1 MIKLFIYTL
10 LSLSFTL
17 GLSAGASQEVMLDN
31 TLNFAKRH
39 QQFRNL
45 HFKQNEG
52 EFARLIKEGQS
63 PKIVFIGCSD
73 SRVIPELI
81 LNAKKGEVFVIR
93 TAGNF
98 VPPFSPQTVEGVS
111 ATLQFAVEVLKIP
124 HIVVCGHSHC
134 GAVRGL
140 FQDLNP
146 EQLGLVK
153 GWIKN
158 GLEAKELT
166 LKAASPTTP
175 KEEIYKTAEEI
186 NVLVQLEHML
196 TFDFIKKALAENRI
210 ELHGW
215 YFDVE
220 EGRLLFY
227 DSEKNRF
234 IPLLS
239 EYAKSTDAV

>member
-1 MIKLFIYTL
+1 MIRLSIYIL

-17 GLSAGASQEVMLDN
+17 GLSAGTAQEQVLDT

-39 QQFRNL
+39 QQFHNL
-45 HFKQNEG
+45 HFKQNEI
-52 EFARLIKEGQS
+52 EFVRLIKEGQS
-63 PKIVFIGCSD
+63 PKIAFIGCSD

-81 LNAKKGEVFVIR
+81 LNARKGEIFVIR

-140 FQDLNP
+140 FQELNP

-166 LKAASPTTP
+166 LKAVSPTTP

-186 NVLVQLEHML
+186 NVLVQLKHLL
-196 TFDFIKKALAENRI
+196 TFDFIRKALAENRI
-210 ELHGW
+210 ELHAW
-215 YFDVE
+215 YFDIE

-234 IPLLS
+234 IPLDS
-239 EYAKSTDAV
+239 ENMKNLDAI

>member
-1 MIKLFIYTL
+1 MIRLFIWTL
-10 LSLSFTL
+10 LSLSFTF
-17 GLSAGASQEVMLDN
+17 GLSGGTTQELVLDN

-39 QQFRNL
+39 QQFHNL

-52 EFARLIKEGQS
+52 EFVRLIKEGQS
-63 PKIVFIGCSD
+63 PKIAFIGCSD
-73 SRVIPELI
+73 SRVIPEFI
-81 LNAKKGEVFVIR
+81 LNAKKGEIFVIR

-98 VPPFSPQTVEGVS
+98 VPPFSPQTIEGVS
-111 ATLQFAVEVLKIP
+111 ATLQFAVEALKIP

-134 GAVRGL
+134 GAVRGM

-166 LKAASPTTP
+166 LKATSPSTP
-175 KEEIYKTAEEI
+175 QEEIYKTAEEI

-196 TFDFIKKALAENRI
+196 TFDFIRKALEENRI
-210 ELHGW
+210 QLHGW
-215 YFDVE
+215 YFDIE
-220 EGRLLFY
+220 EGRLLYY

-234 IPLLS
+234 LPLTPES
-239 EYAKSTDAV
+239 VKSTDAI